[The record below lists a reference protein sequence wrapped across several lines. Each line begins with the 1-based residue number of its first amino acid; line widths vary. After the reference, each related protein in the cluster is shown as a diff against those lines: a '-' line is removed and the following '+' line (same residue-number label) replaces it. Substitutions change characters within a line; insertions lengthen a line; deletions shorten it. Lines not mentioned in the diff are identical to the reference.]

1 MEGGLAC
8 HIAGY
13 NKVQV
18 LLSQSCVFISLRVN
32 LINID
37 VSHQFSTGHF

>member
-1 MEGGLAC
+1 MKKSMEGGPAC

-18 LLSQSCVFISLRVN
+18 LLSLSCVFISLKSQLN
-32 LINID
+32 
-37 VSHQFSTGHF
+37 